1 MLFLFG
7 VNSWATHISGADF
20 NYQCIGQDSFYVTLN
35 LFRDCTGIS
44 APNRASVD
52 FFSSCG
58 QTFNVNLTKQNGI
71 NGTEISQLC
80 PGSLNQSTCSGGPMP
95 GMQQHIYAG
104 IIVLSPQCNFWTMQW
119 SLCCRNNT
127 VNLVGQPQMMV
138 QATLYSSN
146 DSCNSSPIFNAQP
159 ILYVCLNQNVD
170 YNFAVT
176 EPDGDSL
183 VYTFVDPLD
192 QMVAGIAQT
201 VPFTA
206 GYNSQQPI
214 PGITLSTS
222 TGQLQFTPLIQG
234 NFVLAVEVCEY
245 EYGTGILQGCV
256 IRDIQFVVIP
266 CSNQAP
272 IPPPTGIS
280 SFTGSGALVANDSV
294 LVCIG
299 NSFNFTIVY
308 TDMDIADSVT
318 LITNISQVIPGA
330 TYTIINGN
338 PAIVTV
344 SGVVTAS
351 MPTLNSFIV
360 NAIDD
365 ACPIP
370 ATASS
375 SYNIIVQPLPIVN
388 AGIGQIIC
396 KDDVP
401 VTISGSV
408 VNASGGV
415 WSGAGTFGSVAA
427 QLQNTYFPTA
437 AELATGSASVT
448 LTSTGNQNCDPVSD
462 TLLLALVSFNTVL
475 STSTVDVTCNGGSD
489 GIGAIAYPINSTP
502 NSISWNSNPVQFGD
516 SATNLSSGSY
526 VAILIDSNGCDTSIT
541 VVIAEPMVLSTT
553 VIVNSN
559 VNCTGGNDGQATLQ
573 AIGGVSPYSYSWS
586 ASAQSQT
593 TAIGLNL
600 FAGSHSV
607 TVTDSKGCIVI
618 QNIVI
623 TQPNYPMNITVN
635 TTHVSCFGFNDGT
648 ATAIATGG
656 TIPYNYNWAPNGQ
669 TTNPIVNLPS
679 GTYSITVT
687 DNSGMCVVKTGIIV
701 NQPQPISIQ
710 NTSTDILCKGD
721 NTATASVN
729 PTGGT
734 TPFTYQWSVN
744 AGSSNANSVPNLA
757 FGAYS
762 VSLTDG
768 NGCLF
773 DTTINLQEPSP
784 ISVTSLATIVMCNSG
799 NNGSANVTPMGGVP
813 PYTVSWNTAPVQ
825 TGDTAINLMAG
836 NYLATI
842 IDSNGCDT
850 AFSVTVGEPPVLTGS
865 IVSQTDVTC
874 TGGFNGD
881 ATISGVGGVVPYTYV
896 WSTNTGGQTTAF
908 VDSLFAGSYSVTI
921 TDSLGCTFIQSIN
934 ITQPTFAL
942 TVNVSTTNITCNGRI
957 DGTATAITVGGT
969 APYQYSWTPSGQS
982 GSAITNLP
990 VSINTVTVVDNSGQC
1005 IVQTGIAISQ
1015 PDPISTVA
1023 NITDVSC
1030 HLGANGQAQISTSGG
1045 VQPFTFIWDVNA
1057 NAQTDSLATMLLA
1070 GSYSFSVTD
1079 SNGCNYDS
1087 SIVMNQPN
1095 PILLSPNMSMPLCYG
1110 GSDGQIDVS
1119 SIGGTSPYTY
1129 LWGGNAAF
1137 QTDSIAHMLTMG
1149 AYSITVTDSNLCTQE
1164 SIFMLL
1170 EPAPVTANPIQLNPV
1185 GCYGDST
1192 GTANVFGSGG
1202 TSPYGYQ
1209 WNTSSKLEPS
1219 GGVQGLWAGSYT
1231 VTITDTNGCVFDTSI
1246 IITQPLNPI
1255 SLATQITNVACFGD
1269 STGAVECVPTGGTF
1283 PYLYLWDS
1291 LASNQTNA
1299 IATNLAQGFY
1309 QVLVTDTNGCQDSIY
1324 ANVWE
1329 PTLALSSVISVTEVL
1344 CYNEASGTAV
1354 ASGVGGTSPYAYQ
1367 WDALANNQVTDTV
1380 NNLAAGMY
1388 ALTITD
1394 SNNCVTD
1401 SMVQIGQPVEFVFDT
1416 GTMTQVSCYDG
1427 ANGEASVTVS
1437 GGVSPYLFAWS
1448 NSANNQTTANAIGLI
1463 AGPHLVA
1470 VTDSNGCV
1478 LNRTF
1483 VITQPNFPLDIDSSM
1498 IPISCNSGTDGIA
1511 IALANGG
1518 TYPYSYYWSGFMTT
1532 TDTVRNLPTGLY
1544 SVQVTDS
1551 LGCTDSTSV
1560 FVSQPNTLVV
1570 SEVENSSVN
1579 CFGAA
1584 DGSAMVNVTG
1594 GVAPYQVLWPSSANY
1609 QTDTLAINLSQ
1620 GIYVVTVTDT
1630 NNCVT
1635 NTSITITQPLMAL
1648 ANLMYENNA
1657 LCQGDT
1663 NGWAAAL
1670 TTGGTSP
1677 YSYQWSYG
1685 TPNSLGDTAS
1695 LLPQGM
1701 YTVTVT
1707 DSNLCQT
1714 ISAFQITQPVLLGF
1728 SSWSSQ
1734 AVLCAG
1740 GTTGLASVLGSGGTT
1755 PYTYAWGIASGLQT
1769 TATAIGLSTGNY
1781 LVTLTDSNGCLL
1793 DTTVFVTEP
1802 TDSLL
1807 ISAVRSSIN
1816 CYAGTDGNITATVV
1830 GGTSPYSI
1838 QWGANTGSQTGQIAN
1853 NLSAG
1858 NYNASVTDY
1867 NGCLATVAITL
1878 TQPNAAISMQSTFTN
1893 VTCFG
1898 YSDGIASVSGSG
1910 GTLPYTIQW
1919 DAASSLQSGPN
1930 AVSLMEGTYMA
1941 YIIDANGC
1949 QDSIGVYVG
1958 QPSPITVQSSPDDTV
1973 CVQSNFNLDVQA
1985 FGGNGGYVFS
1995 WNNGLSNSASHVTTT
2010 INSNMYTVS
2019 VTDALGCPEGMDTIH
2034 ITVYNL
2040 NQDSLTIWKDGD
2052 ICEGESTN
2060 LYASYNGNFGSY
2072 GFQWSNGLG
2081 TGVGP
2086 ISVSPTQTTIY
2097 QVTLTDQCQSTLT
2110 DFVIVN
2116 VLQSP
2121 VVNIPEIIAAGCGP
2135 LEVLFEDQVSDAEN
2149 FSYSWNF
2156 GDGTFSNSENPIH
2169 VFTNPGSYAITVV
2182 KTNIFGCSGTQTGP
2196 SRVTVYPTP
2205 TAYGVPN
2212 TYVTDITSSTIQF
2225 TDMST
2230 GANFV
2235 RWDFSVLD
2243 FSTDLTPS
2251 YTYPDT
2257 GVYAVLLSVSNQFGC
2272 ESQYPFQV
2280 EVTNENKLNIPDAFI
2295 PNSEGGSGGTY
2306 DATSLSN
2313 EIFYA
2318 RLAAVDKFHMTIHNR
2333 WGELLFESFE
2343 VEIGWDGYYRGELSA
2358 QDVYVWKIDVVF
2370 EDGQQVSEVGSL
2382 TLIQ

>member
-1 MLFLFG
+1 
-7 VNSWATHISGADF
+7 
-20 NYQCIGQDSFYVTLN
+20 
-35 LFRDCTGIS
+35 
-44 APNRASVD
+44 
-52 FFSSCG
+52 
-58 QTFNVNLTKQNGI
+58 
-71 NGTEISQLC
+71 
-80 PGSLNQSTCSGGPMP
+80 
-95 GMQQHIYAG
+95 
-104 IIVLSPQCNFWTMQW
+104 
-119 SLCCRNNT
+119 
-127 VNLVGQPQMMV
+127 
-138 QATLYSSN
+138 
-146 DSCNSSPIFNAQP
+146 
-159 ILYVCLNQNVD
+159 
-170 YNFAVT
+170 
-176 EPDGDSL
+176 
-183 VYTFVDPLD
+183 
-192 QMVAGIAQT
+192 
-201 VPFTA
+201 
-206 GYNSQQPI
+206 
-214 PGITLSTS
+214 
-222 TGQLQFTPLIQG
+222 
-234 NFVLAVEVCEY
+234 
-245 EYGTGILQGCV
+245 
-256 IRDIQFVVIP
+256 
-266 CSNQAP
+266 
-272 IPPPTGIS
+272 
-280 SFTGSGALVANDSV
+280 
-294 LVCIG
+294 
-299 NSFNFTIVY
+299 
-308 TDMDIADSVT
+308 
-318 LITNISQVIPGA
+318 
-330 TYTIINGN
+330 
-338 PAIVTV
+338 
-344 SGVVTAS
+344 
-351 MPTLNSFIV
+351 
-360 NAIDD
+360 
-365 ACPIP
+365 
-370 ATASS
+370 
-375 SYNIIVQPLPIVN
+375 
-388 AGIGQIIC
+388 
-396 KDDVP
+396 
-401 VTISGSV
+401 
-408 VNASGGV
+408 
-415 WSGAGTFGSVAA
+415 
-427 QLQNTYFPTA
+427 
-437 AELATGSASVT
+437 
-448 LTSTGNQNCDPVSD
+448 
-462 TLLLALVSFNTVL
+462 
-475 STSTVDVTCNGGSD
+475 
-489 GIGAIAYPINSTP
+489 
-502 NSISWNSNPVQFGD
+502 
-516 SATNLSSGSY
+516 
-526 VAILIDSNGCDTSIT
+526 
-541 VVIAEPMVLSTT
+541 
-553 VIVNSN
+553 
-559 VNCTGGNDGQATLQ
+559 
-573 AIGGVSPYSYSWS
+573 
-586 ASAQSQT
+586 
-593 TAIGLNL
+593 
-600 FAGSHSV
+600 
-607 TVTDSKGCIVI
+607 
-618 QNIVI
+618 
-623 TQPNYPMNITVN
+623 
-635 TTHVSCFGFNDGT
+635 
-648 ATAIATGG
+648 
-656 TIPYNYNWAPNGQ
+656 
-669 TTNPIVNLPS
+669 
-679 GTYSITVT
+679 
-687 DNSGMCVVKTGIIV
+687 
-701 NQPQPISIQ
+701 
-710 NTSTDILCKGD
+710 
-721 NTATASVN
+721 
-729 PTGGT
+729 
-734 TPFTYQWSVN
+734 
-744 AGSSNANSVPNLA
+744 
-757 FGAYS
+757 
-762 VSLTDG
+762 
-768 NGCLF
+768 
-773 DTTINLQEPSP
+773 
-784 ISVTSLATIVMCNSG
+784 
-799 NNGSANVTPMGGVP
+799 
-813 PYTVSWNTAPVQ
+813 
-825 TGDTAINLMAG
+825 
-836 NYLATI
+836 
-842 IDSNGCDT
+842 
-850 AFSVTVGEPPVLTGS
+850 
-865 IVSQTDVTC
+865 
-874 TGGFNGD
+874 
-881 ATISGVGGVVPYTYV
+881 
-896 WSTNTGGQTTAF
+896 
-908 VDSLFAGSYSVTI
+908 
-921 TDSLGCTFIQSIN
+921 
-934 ITQPTFAL
+934 
-942 TVNVSTTNITCNGRI
+942 
-957 DGTATAITVGGT
+957 
-969 APYQYSWTPSGQS
+969 
-982 GSAITNLP
+982 
-990 VSINTVTVVDNSGQC
+990 
-1005 IVQTGIAISQ
+1005 
-1015 PDPISTVA
+1015 
-1023 NITDVSC
+1023 
-1030 HLGANGQAQISTSGG
+1030 
-1045 VQPFTFIWDVNA
+1045 
-1057 NAQTDSLATMLLA
+1057 
-1070 GSYSFSVTD
+1070 
-1079 SNGCNYDS
+1079 
-1087 SIVMNQPN
+1087 
-1095 PILLSPNMSMPLCYG
+1095 
-1110 GSDGQIDVS
+1110 
-1119 SIGGTSPYTY
+1119 
-1129 LWGGNAAF
+1129 
-1137 QTDSIAHMLTMG
+1137 
-1149 AYSITVTDSNLCTQE
+1149 
-1164 SIFMLL
+1164 
-1170 EPAPVTANPIQLNPV
+1170 
-1185 GCYGDST
+1185 
-1192 GTANVFGSGG
+1192 
-1202 TSPYGYQ
+1202 
-1209 WNTSSKLEPS
+1209 
-1219 GGVQGLWAGSYT
+1219 
-1231 VTITDTNGCVFDTSI
+1231 
-1246 IITQPLNPI
+1246 
-1255 SLATQITNVACFGD
+1255 
-1269 STGAVECVPTGGTF
+1269 
-1283 PYLYLWDS
+1283 
-1291 LASNQTNA
+1291 
-1299 IATNLAQGFY
+1299 
-1309 QVLVTDTNGCQDSIY
+1309 
-1324 ANVWE
+1324 
-1329 PTLALSSVISVTEVL
+1329 
-1344 CYNEASGTAV
+1344 
-1354 ASGVGGTSPYAYQ
+1354 
-1367 WDALANNQVTDTV
+1367 
-1380 NNLAAGMY
+1380 
-1388 ALTITD
+1388 
-1394 SNNCVTD
+1394 
-1401 SMVQIGQPVEFVFDT
+1401 
-1416 GTMTQVSCYDG
+1416 
-1427 ANGEASVTVS
+1427 
-1437 GGVSPYLFAWS
+1437 
-1448 NSANNQTTANAIGLI
+1448 
-1463 AGPHLVA
+1463 
-1470 VTDSNGCV
+1470 
-1478 LNRTF
+1478 
-1483 VITQPNFPLDIDSSM
+1483 
-1498 IPISCNSGTDGIA
+1498 
-1511 IALANGG
+1511 
-1518 TYPYSYYWSGFMTT
+1518 
-1532 TDTVRNLPTGLY
+1532 
-1544 SVQVTDS
+1544 
-1551 LGCTDSTSV
+1551 
-1560 FVSQPNTLVV
+1560 
-1570 SEVENSSVN
+1570 
-1579 CFGAA
+1579 
-1584 DGSAMVNVTG
+1584 
-1594 GVAPYQVLWPSSANY
+1594 LWPSSANY